1 MEKLNKSEWIM
12 VALGCALF
20 VLVASV
26 TPAIAAVVRQ
36 PYLQLVTPTSV
47 TVVWRTD
54 LNSADNSQV
63 KYGTGAGSLNQTATG
78 TAVTRSGL
86 NVKDHIVT
94 ITGLTAATKYFYN
107 VGTVTNGVQVTGT
120 TQHFFVTAPPVG
132 SATPVRAWVLGD
144 SGDASNNQRNVRDT
158 MLTETALN
166 PPAPNLILHMG
177 DIAYQSGTDA
187 EFTTRHFAIYQD
199 ILRQTPL
206 WPTLGNHEAL
216 SVTTSLGIGPYYEAH
231 VLPSSGQAGG
241 VASGTEAYYAFD
253 YANVHFI
260 VLDSMDSSR
269 APGSP
274 MLTWLQ
280 NDLAATGQEW
290 VIAFWHHPPYSK
302 GHDSDNAA
310 DSGGR
315 LVNMRETVLPILE
328 AGGVDLVLAG
338 HSHAYER
345 SYLLDGAYGYGTS
358 PNFATPSFNTLL
370 ADGHILDAGN
380 GQPSGTGAYQKSAG
394 GVSHEGTVYVVAGHG
409 GHDLD
414 STHPVHPVMAV
425 FDVAYGSVLLDI
437 TGSSLTLRNLR
448 AGGAITDTMAIQKS
462 GSQPNPLT
470 LSNLTVASGQT
481 YVVPASGLQAGG
493 TVYTDRA
500 YTFTTVPSSVQGAT
514 YIRTANNDKA
524 ATNADFLSFTVTQPV
539 SVSVAHDLRITP
551 KPTWLSTFTDTGV
564 NLVTSDTTLRL
575 FARSFPAGTIT
586 LGGNA
591 SVGNGSMYSVIV
603 QPQSGGGPANQA
615 PNGVINTPSG
625 AQSIQVGQA
634 LTFTGTGT
642 DPDNNT
648 PFTHRWTFGSGSGLA
663 DRTVEDPGSVTFNT
677 AGVFTV
683 TYTVTDALGLAD
695 PTPATIQVTVQPQ
708 GTGFTAYNDLAWGS
722 GQLETNI
729 TKFTSPVGGS
739 GLPSSGML
747 KDFTTG
753 LDTGVTLTV
762 TGGEFIGGGQAT
774 QGANP
779 TMGDAFTIF
788 NGKVSTLGVISYV
801 NQDANSL
808 LLTFNGLNP
817 SKTYDLAFFS
827 HRDFYGWDRAS
838 LVTLSG
844 QDAFINASSAA
855 TDNPNEVGGG
865 IFSGSSDTST
875 RLPADNDKG
884 YVARFS
890 NIESGSDG
898 KIVLTIS
905 FDGNVAS
912 QYTGKYGSA
921 IRLME
926 SGNGGGPVNQAPNGV
941 INTPSGTQSILIG
954 QALTFTG
961 TGTDPDS
968 NTPFTHRWTFGSG
981 SGLADRTVEDPG
993 SVTFN
998 TAGVFTVTYTVTD
1011 ALGLADP
1018 TPATIQV
1025 TVSSTPP
1032 PSSLTL
1038 SNLTVASGQTYVVP
1052 ASGLQ
1057 AGGTV
1062 YIDRAYTFTTVP
1074 SSVQGAT
1081 YIRTANNDK
1090 AATNAAFLSF
1100 TVNQPVSVY
1109 VAHGDR
1115 ITSKPSWLSTFS
1127 DTGTNLV
1134 TSDATF
1140 SLFVRSFPAGT
1151 ITLGG
1156 NASGGCCSMY
1166 SVIIQPEGGS
1176 GPVNQAPNG
1185 VINTPSG
1192 TQSILIG
1199 QALTFTGTGTDPDSN
1214 TPFTH
1219 RWTFGSGSGLAD
1231 RTVEDPGSVTFNT
1244 AGVFTVT
1251 YTVTDALGLADPT
1264 PATIQVTVSSTPPPS
1279 SLTLSNLTVASGQTY
1294 VVPASGLQA
1303 GGTVYIDR
1311 AYTFT
1316 TVPSSVQGATY
1327 IRTANNDKAA
1337 TNAAFLSFTVN
1348 QPVSVYV
1355 AHGDRIT
1362 SKPSWLSTFS
1372 DTGTNLVTSDAT
1384 FSLFV
1389 RSFPAGT
1396 ITLGG
1401 NASGGCCSMYS
1412 VIVQPQSPPQ

>member
-1 MEKLNKSEWIM
+1 M
-12 VALGCALF
+12 ALGCALF

-26 TPAIAAVVRQ
+26 VPAAAAIVRQ
-36 PYLQLVTPTSV
+36 PYLQLVTPSSITI
-47 TVVWRTD
+47 VWRTD

-63 KYGTGAGSLNQTATG
+63 KYGTVSGSLTQTATG

-107 VGTVTNGVQVTGT
+107 VGTGTDGIQGGGT
-120 TQHFFVTAPPVG
+120 TNHFFVTAPPVG
-132 SATPVRAWVLGD
+132 SATPIRAWVLGD
-144 SGDASNNQRNVRDT
+144 SGNASVNQRNVRDA

-177 DIAYQSGTDA
+177 DIAYESGTDA
-187 EFTTRHFAIYQD
+187 EFTSRHFAIYQD

-231 VLPSSGQAGG
+231 VLPTSGQAGG

-269 APGSP
+269 TPGSP
-274 MLTWLQ
+274 MVTWLQ
-280 NDLAATGQEW
+280 NDLASTGQEW

-315 LVNMRETVLPILE
+315 LIDMREKILPILE

-345 SYLLDGAYGYGTS
+345 SYLIDGAYGYGTA

-380 GQPSGTGAYQKSAG
+380 GNPSGTGAYQKSAG
-394 GVSHEGTVYVVAGHG
+394 GVSHDGTVYVVAGHG
-409 GHDLD
+409 GK
-414 STHPVHPVMAV
+414 SIEATGSHPVMTV
-425 FDVAYGSVLLDI
+425 VDLAYGSVLLDI
-437 TGSSLTLRNLR
+437 TGSSLTFRNLR
-448 AGGAITDTMAIQKS
+448 AGGAITDTVAIQKS
-462 GSQPNPLT
+462 LPPPSSLT
-470 LSNLTVASGQT
+470 ISNLTVASGQS
-481 YVVPASGLQAGG
+481 YIVPASGLQAGG
-493 TVYTDRA
+493 TVYIDRA
-500 YTFTTVPSSVQGAT
+500 YTFTTVPASVQGAT
-514 YIRTANNDKA
+514 YIRTANNDKT
-524 ATNADFLSFTVTQPV
+524 ATTPTFLSFTVNQPV
-539 SVSVAHDLRITP
+539 SVLVAHDVRLTP
-551 KPTWLSTFTDTGV
+551 KPSWLSTFTDTGT
-564 NLVTSDTTLRL
+564 NLVTSDTSLRL
-575 FARSFPAGTIT
+575 FSRSFPAGTIT

-591 SVGNGSMYSVIV
+591 SGGSGSMYAVII
-603 QPQSGGGPANQA
+603 QPQGGGGPVNQA

-625 AQSIQVGQA
+625 AQTIQVGQTV
-634 LTFTGTGT
+634 TFTGTGT
-642 DPDNNT
+642 DPEPNL
-648 PFTHRWTFGSGSGLA
+648 PLTHRWTFGAGSGIA
-663 DRTVEDPGSVTFNT
+663 DRTVEDPGAITFTT

-683 TYTVTDALGLAD
+683 TYTVTDALGLTD
-695 PTPATIQVTVQPQ
+695 PTPATVQVTVQTQ
-708 GTGFTAYNDLAWGS
+708 GTGFTAYNDLAWGT
-722 GQLETNI
+722 GQLEANI
-729 TKFTSPVGGS
+729 TKITSPVGNS
-739 GLPSSGML
+739 GLPSSGIL

-753 LDTGVTLTV
+753 LNTGVTLAV
-762 TGGEFIGGGQAT
+762 TGGEFIGSGQAT
-774 QGANP
+774 LGANP

-801 NQDANSL
+801 NQITNSL
-808 LLTFNGLNP
+808 QLNFSGLNP
-817 SKTYDLAFFS
+817 SKTYDLSFFA

-844 QDAFINASSAA
+844 QDAFTNTSSVAS
-855 TDNPNEVGGG
+855 DNPSEVGGV
-865 IFSGSSDTST
+865 IFSGPSDTST

-890 NIESGSDG
+890 NIEPGSDG
-898 KIVLTIS
+898 EVVLTIS
-905 FDGNVAS
+905 FDGNSAS

-926 SGNGGGPVNQAPNGV
+926 SSDGGGPVNQAPNGV
-941 INTPSGTQSILIG
+941 INTPSGAQTIQVG
-954 QALTFTG
+954 QTVTFTG
-961 TGTDPDS
+961 TGTDPEP
-968 NTPFTHRWTFGSG
+968 NLPLTHRWTFGAG
-981 SGLADRTVEDPG
+981 SGIADRTVEDPG
-993 SVTFN
+993 AITFT

-1011 ALGLADP
+1011 ALGLTDP
-1018 TPATIQV
+1018 TPATVQV
-1025 TVSSTPP
+1025 TVSGTPP
-1032 PSSLTL
+1032 PSSLTI
-1038 SNLTVASGQTYVVP
+1038 SNLTVASGQSYIVP

-1074 SSVQGAT
+1074 ASVQGAT

-1090 AATNAAFLSF
+1090 TATTPTFLSF
-1100 TVNQPVSVY
+1100 TVNQPVSVL
-1109 VAHGDR
+1109 VAHDVR
-1115 ITSKPSWLSTFS
+1115 LTPKPSWLSTFT

-1134 TSDATF
+1134 TSDTSLRLF
-1140 SLFVRSFPAGT
+1140 SRSFPAGT

-1156 NASGGCCSMY
+1156 NASGGSGSMY
-1166 SVIIQPEGGS
+1166 AVIIQPQGGG

-1192 TQSILIG
+1192 AQTIQVG
-1199 QALTFTGTGTDPDSN
+1199 QTVTFTGTGTDPEPN
-1214 TPFTH
+1214 LPLTH
-1219 RWTFGSGSGLAD
+1219 RWTFGAGSGIAD
-1231 RTVEDPGSVTFNT
+1231 RTVEDPGAITFTT

-1251 YTVTDALGLADPT
+1251 YTVTDALGLTDPT
-1264 PATIQVTVSSTPPPS
+1264 PATVQVTVSGTPPPS
-1279 SLTLSNLTVASGQTY
+1279 SLTISNLTVASGQSY
-1294 VVPASGLQA
+1294 IVPASGLQA

-1316 TVPSSVQGATY
+1316 TVPASVQGATY
-1327 IRTANNDKAA
+1327 IRTANNDKTA
-1337 TNAAFLSFTVN
+1337 TTPTFLSFTVN
-1348 QPVSVYV
+1348 QPVSVLV
-1355 AHGDRIT
+1355 AHDVRLT
-1362 SKPSWLSTFS
+1362 PKPSWLSTFT
-1372 DTGTNLVTSDAT
+1372 DTGTNLVTSDT
-1384 FSLFV
+1384 SLRLFS

-1401 NASGGCCSMYS
+1401 NASGGSGSMYA
-1412 VIVQPQSPPQ
+1412 VIVQQQSPPQ